1 MDNNYNNSNYIPPQQ
16 GVNGANPY
24 MPDPNYIPPQ
34 PGVNG
39 ANPYVSPQQGVNGAN
54 QYMPDPNYIPP
65 QQGVNGANPYVSPQ
79 PGVNGANPYVQPQ
92 GMGGPGSYMPN
103 QNYVAPQQPGTREIS
118 PEDIRK
124 GNILCFISMACMFG
138 VPILSGLIGAVVSSG
153 DIENSNSALMSIIS
167 LLAGGSDIA
176 AWVLVIIARARYK
189 NKFSKVLLII
199 YIVILALAV
208 IAFIILILACAS
220 CVRDC

>member
-1 MDNNYNNSNYIPPQQ
+1 MDNNYNNSNYIPPQP
-16 GVNGANPY
+16 GVNGANQYMPDPNYISPQPGVNGANQY

-39 ANPYVSPQQGVNGAN
+39 ANPYASPQ
-54 QYMPDPNYIPP
+54 
-65 QQGVNGANPYVSPQ
+65 
-79 PGVNGANPYVQPQ
+79 Q
-92 GMGGPGSYMPN
+92 GMGGPGPYMPN
-103 QNYVAPQQPGTREIS
+103 QNYVAPPQSGRGEIS
-118 PEDIRK
+118 PEDNRK